1 VNQSIGQELIS
12 RLHGMSAE
20 EILKEG
26 GGSRKEASMRHFTGM
41 LLRVPKFPIILTR

>member
-1 VNQSIGQELIS
+1 MD

-26 GGSRKEASMRHFTGM
+26 GGNRKEASMRHFTGM
-41 LLRVPKFPIILTR
+41 PP